1 MGMHFERTVVV
12 NAIPQ
17 AVWDAFADVS
27 QWHIWSGAV
36 TEAVWIRGEPWQKGS
51 RLKVAY
57 KLMPLKVE
65 SVVENCTPSESVS
78 LSGGTMGITAVSS
91 FTFAAQPDGK
101 TLVTASQDLEGAALA
116 MFGDSIKPPLEK
128 TLDLWVNGLKS
139 KIEV

>member
-12 NAIPQ
+12 NAIPH

-36 TEAVWIRGEPWQKGS
+36 TEAAWISGEPWQKGS

-65 SVVENCTPSESVS
+65 SVVENCAPSESVS

-91 FTFAAQPDGK
+91 FAFTAQPDGK

-139 KIEV
+139 KIKV

>member
-1 MGMHFERTVVV
+1 MGMHFERTIVI

-36 TEAVWIRGEPWQKGS
+36 TEAAWISGEPWQKGS

-65 SVVENCTPSESVS
+65 SVIEECAPPERVS

-91 FTFAAQPDGK
+91 FTFIAQPDGK
-101 TLVTASQDLEGAALA
+101 TLITASQDLEGGALA
-116 MFGDSIKPPLEK
+116 MFGDSIRPPLEK
-128 TLDLWVNGLKS
+128 TLDLWVNGLKA
-139 KIEV
+139 KLEG